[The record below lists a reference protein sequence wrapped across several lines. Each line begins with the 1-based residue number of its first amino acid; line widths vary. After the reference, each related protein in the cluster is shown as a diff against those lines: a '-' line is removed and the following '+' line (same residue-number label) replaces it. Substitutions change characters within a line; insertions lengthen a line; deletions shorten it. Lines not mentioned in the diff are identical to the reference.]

1 MKVTN
6 EESIQMYRGETCA
19 LKEIIWSYEQL
30 LRLINEFYSYQMDR
44 RTKRTKSHLEQIQYF
59 EALIPKLK
67 ESLSEK
73 TDPDY
78 FLRYHK

>member
-6 EESIQMYRGETCA
+6 EESIQMYKGETCA

-30 LRLINEFYSYQMDR
+30 LGLIREFYAYQMDR
-44 RTKRTKSHLEQIQYF
+44 RTIRTKSHLEKIQYF
-59 EALIPKLK
+59 EELIPKLK

-73 TDPDY
+73 TDPEY
-78 FLRYHK
+78 FMRYRK

>member
-6 EESIQMYRGETCA
+6 EESIQMYKGETCA

-73 TDPDY
+73 TDPEY
-78 FLRYHK
+78 FMRYRK

>member
-1 MKVTN
+1 MNMNN

>member
-30 LRLINEFYSYQMDR
+30 LRLINEFYAYQMDR

>member
-30 LRLINEFYSYQMDR
+30 LGLIREFHAYQMDR
-44 RTKRTKSHLEQIQYF
+44 RTKR
-59 EALIPKLK
+59 
-67 ESLSEK
+67 
-73 TDPDY
+73 
-78 FLRYHK
+78 

>member
-6 EESIQMYRGETCA
+6 EESLQMYRGETCA

-30 LRLINEFYSYQMDR
+30 LRLINEFYAYQMDR
-44 RTKRTKSHLEQIQYF
+44 RTKRTKSHIEKIQYF
-59 EALIPKLK
+59 EELIPKLK

>member
-1 MKVTN
+1 MKMTN

-30 LRLINEFYSYQMDR
+30 LRLINEFYAYQMDR

-67 ESLSEK
+67 ESLSQK

>member
-1 MKVTN
+1 MKMTN

-30 LRLINEFYSYQMDR
+30 LGLIREFHAYQMDR
-44 RTKRTKSHLEQIQYF
+44 RTKRGKSHLEKIQYF
-59 EALIPKLK
+59 ESVIPKLK

>member
-6 EESIQMYRGETCA
+6 EESLQMYRGETCA

-30 LRLINEFYSYQMDR
+30 LRLINEFYAYQMDR

-73 TDPDY
+73 TDPEY